1 MDEIKKLGKFFE
13 KIVED
18 IKKVL
23 PMIMNILTFFTITI
37 PKFIFGVTKGVGL
50 FVKKAA
56 PISLAVIISFFA
68 LFFGIQYI
76 MKKIT
81 GLPSMIPHYPLAIFC
96 MFLLYSLV
104 MKESKELKMMQS
116 GILKGFVLLF
126 NNSLLKDLIGFNVKI
141 DSKNPEKSSQLVLAW
156 IFKNIIKVIFVLL
169 LLIITIQIGMRKIW
183 KYITFYSKNN

>member
-1 MDEIKKLGKFFE
+1 
-13 KIVED
+13 
-18 IKKVL
+18 
-23 PMIMNILTFFTITI
+23 
-37 PKFIFGVTKGVGL
+37 
-50 FVKKAA
+50 
-56 PISLAVIISFFA
+56 
-68 LFFGIQYI
+68 
-76 MKKIT
+76 
-81 GLPSMIPHYPLAIFC
+81 
-96 MFLLYSLV
+96 

-116 GILKGFVLLF
+116 GIIKGFVLLF